1 MKDSQNPESTGA
13 RILADLRHLVKNLP
27 PVPPIPLNG
36 GARKDLSA
44 AHARGMTWGWMM
56 RVLRTSEAIAAMER
70 VGYAVEASPL
80 RRSAIEHVIRLQWA
94 RTVDPSSLVEL
105 ALKYRAWSLEKVKN
119 AASKGSPLPEG
130 ALELI
135 EELAGEADPEHP
147 GSYKDLTSLMHD
159 VPDYMIL
166 YQGWLTE
173 TQESHPTLT
182 SAAPYFAVSDD
193 WTSTDLR
200 TRPRPPQIFPVELP
214 TLTLLAVEAFV
225 EIVGIADQVAA
236 PLAEIRARIE
246 QLGAERHVAPESE
259 D

>member
-36 GARKDLSA
+36 RARKDLSA
-44 AHARGMTWGWMM
+44 AHAGGMTWGWMM
-56 RVLRTSEAIAAMER
+56 RVLRTSEAIAALER

-135 EELAGEADPEHP
+135 EELAAEAA
-147 GSYKDLTSLMHD
+147 
-159 VPDYMIL
+159 
-166 YQGWLTE
+166 
-173 TQESHPTLT
+173 HPTLA
-182 SAAPYFAVSDD
+182 SAAPYFEVSDD
-193 WTSTDLR
+193 RTSTDLR

-236 PLAEIRARIE
+236 PLAEIRTRIE